1 VSNLTGDYDKRNTC
15 QHRRLNGMTANP
27 NALATDTVELYATD
41 FVTWAEQQAAL
52 LEQKQFGQLD
62 LANLIDEVLDLSKR
76 ERQALYSNF
85 KIILLHLL
93 KWNYQP
99 AMRSNSW
106 KASTREHRQ
115 RVARQLKDSPSLKP
129 YLQEIFT
136 DCYQDARFLA
146 VDETEL
152 PEDTFPSDCPFSVS
166 DTLNPDFLGG

>member
-1 VSNLTGDYDKRNTC
+1 
-15 QHRRLNGMTANP
+15 MTAHP
-27 NALATDTVELYATD
+27 NVLAGAAPVLYETD
-41 FVTWAEQQAAL
+41 FVAWAEQQAAF
-52 LEQKQFGQLD
+52 LELGEFEQLD
-62 LANLIDEVLDLSKR
+62 LANLVDEVLDLSKR
-76 ERQALYSNF
+76 ERQALYSNL

-106 KASTREHRQ
+106 KASIREHRQ

-166 DTLNPDFLGG
+166 STLNPDFLGDGAANS